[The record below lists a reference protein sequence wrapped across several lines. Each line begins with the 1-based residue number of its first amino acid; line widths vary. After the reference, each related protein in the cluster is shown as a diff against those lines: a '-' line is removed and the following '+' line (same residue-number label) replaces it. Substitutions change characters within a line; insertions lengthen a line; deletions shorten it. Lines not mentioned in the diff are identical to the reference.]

1 VLNLGLRLFE
11 NAFSKQR
18 RGQNASER
26 PFRTIVIVNCTKAE
40 EKKRK
45 ENDERFLR
53 KKKSP

>member
-11 NAFSKQR
+11 NAFSKQK

-40 EKKRK
+40 ENKRK